1 MLFFLVP
8 RYPLKKAENINFPR
22 VFLLLCCSHKTY
34 MKFLFGFL
42 LSFVRATDAHRS
54 ILELCCSSSIIAAAF
69 HPLHATHSMPYALPL
84 RLAHHTGRTELKH
97 LQIALR
103 QQPQHEAAASARA
116 ECSNAARSAAQSDHA
131 GVDKD
136 IANLWMLVVNRFGLG
151 QVSMLRLK
159 LVKRKLLNLA

>member
-8 RYPLKKAENINFPR
+8 RNPLKKAENINFPR

-34 MKFLFGFL
+34 MKFLSYFL

-54 ILELCCSSSIIAAAF
+54 ILELCCSSSIIAAAL
-69 HPLHATHSMPYALPL
+69 HPLHATHSLPFALP
-84 RLAHHTGRTELKH
+84 HHTGRTELKH